1 MKMPCEDSLSKES
14 KRIIARYEK
23 SVIRT
28 ITSVDELIADVN
40 VRMKTIRTYGN
51 TSYALCSEEK
61 RDEAYA
67 FVRHTR
73 DDIGFMFD
81 QKIEQIRQY
90 IKEIEDGIE
99 MLQTSNRIKSLI
111 TDFEKT
117 VIIESLVRCINY
129 LRASQSMI
137 DGSRVM
143 LFNYTETILQSIG
156 KGSTY
161 LTYRYDTPTKKMYT
175 LIGHPVENTSERL
188 AVDDLD
194 SEENDEQNSLIW
206 YDPKNKKTTDSRIVC
221 CLFLI

>member
-1 MKMPCEDSLSKES
+1 MKMPCEDLLSEES
-14 KRIIARYEK
+14 KRIVARYER

-28 ITSVDELIADVN
+28 ITSVDEILADVN

-61 RDEAYA
+61 RDEAYVY
-67 FVRHTR
+67 VRHVR
-73 DDIGFMFD
+73 DGIGFMFD
-81 QKIEQIRQY
+81 QKIEQIQQY

-99 MLQTSNRIKSLI
+99 TLQTSNGIKSLI
-111 TDFEKT
+111 TDLEKT

-161 LTYRYDTPTKKMYT
+161 LRYRYDTATKKMYT
-175 LIGHPVENTSERL
+175 LIDYQAEIPIEKLPDQEEESEKETAENTSERL
-188 AVDDLD
+188 AVDDSD
-194 SEENDEQNSLIW
+194 VE
-206 YDPKNKKTTDSRIVC
+206 
-221 CLFLI
+221 

>member
-1 MKMPCEDSLSKES
+1 MKMPCEDLLSKES
-14 KRIIARYEK
+14 KSIITRYER

-28 ITSVDELIADVN
+28 ITSVDEIIADVN

-61 RDEAYA
+61 RDEAYVY
-67 FVRHTR
+67 VRHVR
-73 DDIGFMFD
+73 DEVGFMFD
-81 QKIEQIRQY
+81 QKIEQIQQY

-111 TDFEKT
+111 TDLEKT

-161 LTYRYDTPTKKMYT
+161 LRYRYDTPTKKMYT
-175 LIGHPVENTSERL
+175 LIDYQAEIPIEKLPDQEEESEKETAENTSERL
-188 AVDDLD
+188 AVDDSD
-194 SEENDEQNSLIW
+194 VE
-206 YDPKNKKTTDSRIVC
+206 
-221 CLFLI
+221 

>member
-1 MKMPCEDSLSKES
+1 MKIPCEDSLSKES
-14 KRIIARYEK
+14 RRIIARYEK

-61 RDEAYA
+61 RDEAYVY
-67 FVRHTR
+67 VRHVR
-73 DDIGFMFD
+73 DDVGIAFD
-81 QKIEQIRQY
+81 RKIEQIQQY

-99 MLQTSNRIKSLI
+99 ALQTLNRIESLI
-111 TDFEKT
+111 TDLEKT

-175 LIGHPVENTSERL
+175 LIGHQAEISIEKLPDQEEESENIAETL
-188 AVDDLD
+188 AVDDSD
-194 SEENDEQNSLIW
+194 SEETEE
-206 YDPKNKKTTDSRIVC
+206 
-221 CLFLI
+221 

>member
-1 MKMPCEDSLSKES
+1 MKIPCEDSLSKES

-51 TSYALCSEEK
+51 VSYALCSEEK
-61 RDEAYA
+61 RDEAYVY
-67 FVRHTR
+67 VRHVR
-73 DDIGFMFD
+73 DDVGIAFD
-81 QKIEQIRQY
+81 RKIEQIQQY

-99 MLQTSNRIKSLI
+99 MLQTSDSIKSLI
-111 TDFEKT
+111 TDFEKS

-129 LRASQSMI
+129 FRASQSML
-137 DGSRVM
+137 DGSKVM

-161 LTYRYDTPTKKMYT
+161 LRYRYDTATKEMYT
-175 LIGHPVENTSERL
+175 LIGHPAENTSERL
-188 AVDDLD
+188 VVDDLD
-194 SEENDEQNSLIW
+194 SEETDE
-206 YDPKNKKTTDSRIVC
+206 
-221 CLFLI
+221 

>member
-1 MKMPCEDSLSKES
+1 MKMPCEDLLSKDS

-28 ITSVDELIADVN
+28 ISSADELIADVN

-51 TSYALCSEEK
+51 VSYALCSEEK
-61 RDEAYA
+61 RDEAYG

-81 QKIEQIRQY
+81 QKIEQIQQY
-90 IKEIEDGIE
+90 IKEIEDGLE

-111 TDFEKT
+111 TDLEKT

-129 LRASQSMI
+129 LRASQSML
-137 DGSRVM
+137 DGSKVM

-161 LTYRYDTPTKKMYT
+161 LRYRYDTATKEMYT
-175 LIGHPVENTSERL
+175 LIGYPAENTSERL
-188 AVDDLD
+188 AVDDSN
-194 SEENDEQNSLIW
+194 SEENEE
-206 YDPKNKKTTDSRIVC
+206 
-221 CLFLI
+221 

>member
-1 MKMPCEDSLSKES
+1 MKMPCEDLLSKES
-14 KRIIARYEK
+14 KRIVARYER

-28 ITSVDELIADVN
+28 ITSVDEIIADVN

-61 RDEAYA
+61 RDEAYVY
-67 FVRHTR
+67 VRHVR

-81 QKIEQIRQY
+81 QKIEQIQQY

-99 MLQTSNRIKSLI
+99 TLQTSNHIKSLI
-111 TDFEKT
+111 TDLEKT

-161 LTYRYDTPTKKMYT
+161 LRYRYDTATKKMYT
-175 LIGHPVENTSERL
+175 LIDYQAKNTMEKLPEKENDVPDQEEESEKETTENTSERL
-188 AVDDLD
+188 AVDDSD
-194 SEENDEQNSLIW
+194 VE
-206 YDPKNKKTTDSRIVC
+206 
-221 CLFLI
+221 